1 MGFLFFVL
9 HPASFSPPPAVSWL
23 LLPSSLST
31 SVYQLVEITVISI
44 NSLCQL
50 LCVTLVST
58 YLYQLVSFTFIEF
71 SLSLTH
77 TFISIN
83 LLSLSQSRL
92 STSHLYQLLRNNF
105 SLSTCLF
112 HVHLYQLLSITLLSI
127 NLSLSRSSLSTSLYQ
142 IAFIKLISISF
153 SLWRVSL
160 STSL

>member
-71 SLSLTH
+71 SLSHTH
-77 TFISIN
+77 SS
-83 LLSLSQSRL
+83 LSTCCLSQSRL

-112 HVHLYQLLSITLLSI
+112 HVHLHQLLSITLLSI

>member
-71 SLSLTH
+71 SLSHTH
-77 TFISIN
+77 SSLSTCCLYHSHVYQLLISINFSVTTSLYQLVSFTFISIN
-83 LLSLSQSRL
+83 FSPSPC
-92 STSHLYQLLRNNF
+92 

-112 HVHLYQLLSITLLSI
+112 HVHLYQLL
-127 NLSLSRSSLSTSLYQ
+127 
-142 IAFIKLISISF
+142 FIKLP
-153 SLWRVSL
+153 L
-160 STSL
+160 SS